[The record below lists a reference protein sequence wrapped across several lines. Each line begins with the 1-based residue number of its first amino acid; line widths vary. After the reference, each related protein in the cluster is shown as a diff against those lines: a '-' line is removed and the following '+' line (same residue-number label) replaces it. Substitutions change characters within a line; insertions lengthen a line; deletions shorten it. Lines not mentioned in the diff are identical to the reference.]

1 MTDAEKKYS
10 TLLQEIGELLERKN
24 NEIAILKYQLEE
36 LRKKLRDAE
45 NHASGN
51 KPGNIEM
58 R

>member
-51 KPGNIEM
+51 KPVKIET

>member
-24 NEIAILKYQLEE
+24 NEIVVLKYQLEE
-36 LRKKLRDAE
+36 LKKKLRDAE

-51 KPGNIEM
+51 KPVTIET

>member
-36 LRKKLRDAE
+36 LRKKLRDEE

-51 KPGNIEM
+51 KPVKIET

>member
-1 MTDAEKKYS
+1 MKSLA
-10 TLLQEIGELLERKN
+10 
-24 NEIAILKYQLEE
+24 QLEE

-51 KPGNIEM
+51 KPVNIEM